1 MAKKSGNS
9 ATPFFDDAPPAA
21 PSDEPQARGASD
33 AMGEDFSYDID
44 DDSGAGAAA
53 SAGGGTEETA
63 RYVADMVGALAA
75 MAREARLDLVAYL
88 LDMAH
93 VEAEMQARQ
102 SETPIDD
109 D

>member
-21 PSDEPQARGASD
+21 PSDEPPARGASD
-33 AMGEDFSYDID
+33 AMGEDFSYDIND
-44 DDSGAGAAA
+44 EADADS

-102 SETPIDD
+102 SETSVDD